1 MIRHGGVTFL
11 VVVAAAA
18 GCGASRPANR
28 GANELSLSRAA
39 AVGEFSD
46 NPLLASVPADTA
58 YAFASFKPVS
68 PDFVHAIRTAFS
80 GMWHREFQRDLQNDE
95 EGAERARAFEQWLAG
110 LDARRLDEL
119 GFSSRARFVLY
130 GLQGYPVL
138 RIELSN
144 GDRVVE
150 LVERTAKDWRVK
162 LPPHIDHVGRRYWI
176 TDISDAG
183 MLIAVGRTEAVI
195 AVAPHDVIE
204 RNLGALVGGQR
215 PAKSLTTAQF
225 RELAARDGFTGQAL
239 GFLDLPRAS
248 AMFAEAAG
256 VKPECRAA
264 IVDVARSLPRLV
276 IGFDDLTAHRMAM
289 GLVLELA
296 PDLLADVRGL
306 AIPLAGYTRMI
317 DRNPAMAVAVAADV
331 ERGRA
336 LAARGLVAL
345 RHVGERCKNPKFV
358 GMTSFLAVAVARP
371 LPAMLAGL
379 RGGFMALDSLQIGP
393 RGPTSIDGYGLIQID
408 HPEAL
413 LKQIA
418 EETPGFVLPRD
429 GVARALPPMLGYPGH
444 AAASDSAIGVALGR
458 NSATAAA
465 ELLKA
470 RPAPAPLAFLSFDY
484 RRLGELVLRNEHGK
498 DLEDMRDVVQS
509 FGQFAFQLVVDDRG
523 PVLWTS
529 IELR

>member
-371 LPAMLAGL
+371 LPAMLAGTDL
-379 RGGFMALDSLQIGP
+379 DRRLRPDPDRPSRGAAQADRRGDAGVRAAAGRRGAGPAADARVPRSRRGERQRDRRRARPQQRDRGGRAAQGPPGAGAAGVPVVRLPAARRAGAAERAWQGP
-393 RGPTSIDGYGLIQID
+393 RG
-408 HPEAL
+408 H
-413 LKQIA
+413 
-418 EETPGFVLPRD
+418 
-429 GVARALPPMLGYPGH
+429 ARRRSVVRAVRVP
-444 AAASDSAIGVALGR
+444 AGR
-458 NSATAAA
+458 
-465 ELLKA
+465 
-470 RPAPAPLAFLSFDY
+470 R
-484 RRLGELVLRNEHGK
+484 
-498 DLEDMRDVVQS
+498 
-509 FGQFAFQLVVDDRG
+509 
-523 PVLWTS
+523 
-529 IELR
+529 